1 MFSYQ
6 DMWKIKATAYAKR
19 NQVLTAELEE
29 AEDDIK
35 LLREELT
42 AAEEDRREMNAHID
56 KVCRV

>member
-1 MFSYQ
+1 
-6 DMWKIKATAYAKR
+6 MWKIKATAYAKR